1 MANDADSFVQVCV
14 LRVRYSETDK
24 MGIVYNANY
33 LVWFEIART
42 EYCRNSGKTYREW
55 EARGYYL
62 PVVESYC
69 KYRFPANYDDIVTL
83 YCRAPAEQIKPHCIM
98 FEYRIKV
105 EDELLAEGW
114 TKHAFVNPEGK
125 VYRKNN
131 LFQLWLLEGA
141 GKHETCM

>member
-1 MANDADSFVQVCV
+1 
-14 LRVRYSETDK
+14 

-33 LVWFEIART
+33 LVWFEMART
-42 EYCRNSGKTYREW
+42 EYCRNLGKTYREW
-55 EARGYYL
+55 EAQGYYL

-69 KYRFPANYDDIVTL
+69 KYRSPAKYDDVVTL
-83 YCRAPAEQIKPHCIM
+83 CCRAPAEQIKPHSIM
-98 FEYRIKV
+98 FEYRVKV

-131 LFQLWLLEGA
+131 QFQLWLLEGA
-141 GKHETCM
+141 GKHGTGM